1 MPDRDEKKLASLFA
15 ERQAMSVSE
24 LNGKI
29 RNQLERDFG
38 RIIVEGEI
46 SNFTIPSSGHWYFS
60 LKDTESQIKAV
71 CFRQNNRLI
80 RFRPRNGI
88 SVIVRGRLGLYVPR
102 GEYQIQ
108 VETIEPV
115 GAGALQLAFEQQVRR
130 LEAEGLFDLS
140 RKRRLPLLPRRVG
153 IVTSPTGAAI
163 RDILQILERRNRGL
177 DIVVAP
183 ARVQGEGAAEEI
195 AAAIQLLNLHAAH
208 PDQRVDVLIVGRGGG
223 SKEDLWAFNEEV
235 VARAIH
241 DSAIPVIS
249 AVGHETDTTIADLV
263 ADVRAATPSAAAEL
277 VSAGVTDLAMR
288 VDDLDGGLRRAME
301 HLLLRRRSRWRN
313 LIDSRAMSLVI
324 NRVQAERRRLDRLKV
339 ANEKGLVTRIGKIR
353 ESVHRSQ
360 LSLAA
365 IDLRQPLTVAGTKL
379 TLCDQLA
386 QAAIE
391 DRLTTSRQRLA
402 LAVGRLDML
411 SPLAVLGRGYTMTT
425 DARSRLITRVID
437 VVPGQQVSVTFA
449 DGQIDCAVQSVI
461 PSVKLTKDG
470 E

>member
-1 MPDRDEKKLASLFA
+1 MPKMPDQNEKNYASLFA
-15 ERQAMSVSE
+15 DRQTMSVSE

-46 SNFTIPSSGHWYFS
+46 SNFTIPASGHWYFS

-130 LEAEGLFDLS
+130 LEAEGLFEPS
-140 RKRRLPLLPRRVG
+140 RKRKIPLLPRRVG

-177 DIVVAP
+177 DVVVAP
-183 ARVQGEGAAEEI
+183 ARVQGEGAAAEI
-195 AAAIQLLNLHAAH
+195 AAAIRLLNLHAAT
-208 PDQRVDVLIVGRGGG
+208 PGQRLDVLIVGRGGG

-288 VDDLDGGLRRAME
+288 VDDLDGALRRAME

-313 LIDSRAMSLVI
+313 LIDSRAMTLMI

-339 ANEKGLVTRIGKIR
+339 ANEKGLATRLGKIR
-353 ESVHRSQ
+353 DSVHRAQ
-360 LSLAA
+360 LSLAG
-365 IDLRQPLTVAGTKL
+365 IDPRQPLSAAVTQL
-379 TLCDQLA
+379 TLSEQMA
-386 QAAIE
+386 EAAIH
-391 DRLTTSRQRLA
+391 DLLTTYRQRLA
-402 LAVGRLDML
+402 LAGGRLDML

-425 DARSRLITRVID
+425 DDRTRLITRALD
-437 VVPGQQVSVTFA
+437 VVPGQRVYVTFA

-461 PSVKLTKDG
+461 LTKDG